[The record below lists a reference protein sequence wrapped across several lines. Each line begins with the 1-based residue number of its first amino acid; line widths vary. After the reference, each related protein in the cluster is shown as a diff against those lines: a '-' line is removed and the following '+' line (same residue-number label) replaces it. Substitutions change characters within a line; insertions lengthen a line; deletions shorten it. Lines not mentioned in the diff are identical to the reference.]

1 MKIWVR
7 ALACHWKVEYISGHI
22 LESMP
27 QSVAEI
33 EG

>member
-1 MKIWVR
+1 MKIWAG
-7 ALACHWKVEYISGHI
+7 ALVCDWKVEYISGHI
-22 LESMP
+22 LEFMP